1 MSPTVLPTPHLV
13 DELMKPMQDLLLP
26 RKVAL
31 DVEQHAFHHGEQG
44 RRRDGELS
52 GSVEFGSDEVAR
64 V

>member
-1 MSPTVLPTPHLV
+1 
-13 DELMKPMQDLLLP
+13 MKPMQDLLLP